1 MITRILVGTPTSA
14 HGAGALLAA
23 AELAHT
29 HDAEL
34 VVLQLAPVLDARSV
48 FDPDGIPDPA
58 DHLRPLARSFPQL
71 RMRNQQASGNPVREV
86 CRAAE
91 QEGSDLIVV
100 PQSRRGS
107 VSSLLS
113 RRATKALVQR
123 APCPVLLVAS

>member
-1 MITRILVGTPTSA
+1 MITRILVGTPTSER
-14 HGAGALLAA
+14 GAGALLAA
-23 AELAHT
+23 AKLADT

-34 VVLQLAPVLDARSV
+34 IVLQVAPVLDARSV
-48 FDPDGIPDPA
+48 FDPNGVPDPGE
-58 DHLRPLARSFPQL
+58 HLRPLHRSFPQL

-100 PQSRRGS
+100 PQRRRGS
-107 VSSLLS
+107 VSGLLS
-113 RRATKALVQR
+113 RRAAKALVKQ